1 MLRFLTLALQCAT
14 SLAASPYDLIPPL
27 SLDNELNYDF
37 GGSTTLTRNE
47 VRLTMENPG
56 EAGYIVSRY
65 DDELIPSNFELEF
78 QLRISGGAR
87 NLYGDG
93 MALFFLEELPGMGN
107 LMGFNEF
114 YKGVSLT
121 LDTYRNGK
129 GGRAFP
135 RLLLM
140 QNDGSRSYD
149 MANDGKAN
157 EIDGCSMR
165 GLHNNKRM
173 EFATLKI
180 GYSKLT
186 RRFVVQMNYRNKWE
200 TCISAD
206 LDMGPVK
213 RIAVSAATG
222 ELSDIHTV
230 RKLQF
235 EDYGSVVPGIVR
247 ESTRPR
253 EEKAKRDREDSED
266 RIGFFS
272 RLLHGIIY
280 LIKLFFKLFLLALA
294 GLVLFMGW
302 KQFKKFQQNKEDARF
317 KLA

>member
-1 MLRFLTLALQCAT
+1 MLRLFTLALQCAT
-14 SLAASPYDLIPPL
+14 SFAASPYDLIPPL
-27 SLDNELNYDF
+27 SLDTDLNYDF

-56 EAGYIVSRY
+56 EAGWIVSKY
-65 DDELIPSNFELEF
+65 DDDLLPANFEFEVELK
-78 QLRISGGAR
+78 ISGSGR

-93 MALFFLEELPGMGN
+93 MALFFLEELPGLGN

-114 YKGVSLT
+114 YKGTSLV

-135 RLLLM
+135 RLVLM
-140 QNDGSRSYD
+140 QNNGLQTYD

-157 EIDGCSMR
+157 EIDGCSLR
-165 GLHNNKRM
+165 GLHNNKRQ
-173 EFATLKI
+173 EFSIFKI
-180 GYSKLT
+180 GYSQIMRKL
-186 RRFVVQMNYRNKWE
+186 VVQVNYRSKWE

-206 LDMGPVK
+206 VDMGPVR
-213 RIAVSAATG
+213 RIAMSAATG

-235 EDYGSVVPGIVR
+235 EDYGNAVPGLVR
-247 ESTRPR
+247 ESTQPSK
-253 EEKAKRDREDSED
+253 EKAKHDRDESEE
-266 RIGFFS
+266 RAGFFS
-272 RLLHGIIY
+272 RVLHGIMY
-280 LIKLFFKLFLLALA
+280 LFKLVFKLFLLALA
-294 GLVLFMGW
+294 GLALFLGW
-302 KQFKKFQQNKEDARF
+302 KQFKKFQQNKEDERF